1 MEAAMHRNESE
12 SGLDRETRR
21 WVFDAVTWLAGIVLA
36 AVLVAEAAA
45 GTPAVAT
52 QGAIAGAQ
60 QRAVV
65 GL

>member
-1 MEAAMHRNESE
+1 MEAAMNRNESE

-21 WVFDAVTWLAGIVLA
+21 WVFDAVAWLAGIVLA

-45 GTPAVAT
+45 GTAAVAP

-60 QRAVV
+60 QRAAA
-65 GL
+65 GH